1 MGAHAQLGTEPP
13 GRAGRERRASPALA
27 GSRGRYTRRQ
37 RARSFR
43 CPRSPWRLPR
53 SGAHPGEV
61 RIQRAWPRSE
71 PVLGCR
77 MRPAA
82 APCFLCCIFF
92 PPEFGL
98 VCVSAGF
105 SPALASR
112 AVTVQMVAERLST
125 PWRGNRQRGGAG
137 GGVKLPLG
145 KGGGMDEGCFLR
157 YSPESYSR

>member
-1 MGAHAQLGTEPP
+1 MASIGAG
-13 GRAGRERRASPALA
+13 AGLQDAA
-27 GSRGRYTRRQ
+27 G
-37 RARSFR
+37 
-43 CPRSPWRLPR
+43 
-53 SGAHPGEV
+53 
-61 RIQRAWPRSE
+61 
-71 PVLGCR
+71 GCS
-77 MRPAA
+77 
-82 APCFLCCIFF
+82 LLSLLYFF

-112 AVTVQMVAERLST
+112 AVTGQMVAERLST